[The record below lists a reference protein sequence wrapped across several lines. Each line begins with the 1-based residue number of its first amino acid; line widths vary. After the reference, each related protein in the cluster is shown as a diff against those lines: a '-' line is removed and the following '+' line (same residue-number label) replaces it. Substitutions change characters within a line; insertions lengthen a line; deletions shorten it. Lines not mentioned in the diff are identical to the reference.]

1 MVYFGSSQDEEEEE
15 EDDEEIEDAKVTTN
29 NASSSC
35 HSTPRKGKTQKQVPN
50 GHGMSLNIELVWR
63 ILMMRKTTKAKL
75 EFSLLPSTSYL

>member
-15 EDDEEIEDAKVTTN
+15 EDDEETEDAKVTTN

-35 HSTPRKGKTQKQVPN
+35 QSTPRKGKTQKQVPN
-50 GHGMSLNIELVWR
+50 GHGMSLDIELGWR
-63 ILMMRKTTKAKL
+63 ILMRKTTKAKL